1 MILGKYALPGGIML
15 KYELDNFS
23 ASFVLEKTELLYRNS
38 IMSSDRRLVII
49 GLLIFCVP
57 SVVFAYSDFLLFGF
71 TEQFYYL
78 IFIRSFVVSLACLT
92 IYLFIKTKNIKTQ
105 DWILF
110 STVMLVVCSIFYINL
125 SRPSDY
131 FHHSSTDILSVFA
144 LYWIIPNRYY
154 LQIIPAITMSLF
166 NIYVFIFLKDSTSNL
181 AYINF
186 WFSYI
191 FVNVIGL
198 WISWTMHIY
207 RRRQFANQLEQIA
220 LTEKLQVANDEI
232 RTLQG
237 ILPLCSGC
245 KKIRDD
251 KGYWSQI
258 DAYIEANTDTQFSHG
273 MCSSCIETL
282 YGEQEWYRRSKKG
295 PDDFTKYSS

>member
-1 MILGKYALPGGIML
+1 ML

-23 ASFVLEKTELLYRNS
+23 ASFVSEKAEMLYRNS
-38 IMSSDRRLVII
+38 IRAGDRKLVII

-57 SVVFAYSDFLLFGF
+57 SVAFAYSDFLLFGYSP
-71 TEQFYYL
+71 QFYIL
-78 IFIRSFVVSLACLT
+78 IFLRSFVILLAFFT
-92 IYLFIKTKNIKTQ
+92 IYLILRVERIKIL

-110 STVMLVVCSIFYINL
+110 ATVMVAVCTIFYINL
-125 SRPSDY
+125 SRPSNY

-154 LQIIPAITMSLF
+154 LQIIPALCMSF
-166 NIYVFIFLKDSTSNL
+166 FGIYLFIFIKDSTSIMIN
-181 AYINF
+181 INF
-186 WFSYI
+186 WFSYL

-198 WISWTMHIY
+198 WISWTMHTY
-207 RRRQFANQLEQIA
+207 RRQQFAAQREQMT
-220 LTEKLQVANDEI
+220 LTEKLQAANDEI
-232 RTLQG
+232 KTLQG

-251 KGYWSQI
+251 KGYWSQL

-273 MCSSCIETL
+273 MCSGCIEKL
-282 YGEQEWYRRSKKG
+282 YGEQEWYKRSKNKSG
-295 PDDFTKYSS
+295 DFTKYQS